1 MSEIHGFLHCK
12 ACTVGGQ
19 TPRIEVG
26 LTSEGLRVQ
35 CKKHG
40 IVVEFT
46 PASLADL
53 LSHPPEC
60 DCCKGQRGEPS

>member
-1 MSEIHGFLHCK
+1 MSEIRGFLHCK

-46 PASLADL
+46 PSSLADL
-53 LSHPPEC
+53 LCHPPEC
-60 DCCKGQRGEPS
+60 DCCKGQRGLMS